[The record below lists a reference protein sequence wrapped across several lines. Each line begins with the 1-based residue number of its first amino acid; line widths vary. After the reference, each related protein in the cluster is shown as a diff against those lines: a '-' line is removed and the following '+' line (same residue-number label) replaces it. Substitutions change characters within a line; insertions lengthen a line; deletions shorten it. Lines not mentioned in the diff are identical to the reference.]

1 MKVGGSM
8 ATGTIPVPA
17 PAIDESPTISV
28 CINKDWAHTLIGQIW
43 GLRYPEAWGGTLEE
57 NRRARAEI
65 KNLID
70 MLMREDECEMAI
82 CCEPQIYIYRI
93 NTDTGRM
100 ERSSDGGTV
109 WTPDPSDPLHAI
121 VQQPAPV
128 RDGSSKVKCDAATDF
143 STHFNDIIT
152 GCSENLGTA
161 TTVVE
166 LAGGIAALL
175 LDIFIIVVTGGAGI
189 AIVTTITG
197 LIFAG
202 ISAAF
207 AEGKAAFD
215 AYWTSDNKAAVVCA
229 AFCTMRDDGTWDQVG
244 WENFKHKLRLAIPPG
259 AALDMVLTSVNAGGY
274 VGANNM
280 ASYGIA
286 ADSDCSECLCNG
298 ACSPDAWHLGALN
311 SGIYVAPPTVLSS
324 GSDFWELQSVDRG
337 DGQQYVYITSN
348 SDDQCCNLVV
358 DVLTGDPTL
367 TVGIACGTSREAAN
381 FVPLGLTPPN
391 NLNAY
396 GLGSSGVFTC
406 KITFH
411 PVP

>member
-1 MKVGGSM
+1 M
-8 ATGTIPVPA
+8 ATGTIPVPL

-109 WTPDPSDPLHAI
+109 WTPDPVDPLHVI

-207 AEGKAAFD
+207 AEGKSAFD
-215 AYWTSDNKAAVVCA
+215 AYWSSDNKAAVVCA

-244 WENFKHKLRLAIPPG
+244 WENFKHKFRLAVPPG
-259 AALDMVLTSVNAGGY
+259 AALDMVMTAVNAGGY

-280 ASYGIA
+280 ASYGLA
-286 ADSDCSECLCNG
+286 ADSDCSECDCFNDCAATFTTMDSDHGTIIERG
-298 ACSPDAWHLGALN
+298 AGFVTLN
-311 SGIYVAPPTVLSS
+311 SQNVGGNAYVIISTLDADLACIINSAEIISGTVPTLTGWTDKGTTPVIGVPQHTGLFGYGSDCVNYFQLQSS
-324 GSDFWELQSVDRG
+324 GSFQVKVSFVD
-337 DGQQYVYITSN
+337 
-348 SDDQCCNLVV
+348 C
-358 DVLTGDPTL
+358 P
-367 TVGIACGTSREAAN
+367 
-381 FVPLGLTPPN
+381 
-391 NLNAY
+391 
-396 GLGSSGVFTC
+396 
-406 KITFH
+406 
-411 PVP
+411 

>member
-1 MKVGGSM
+1 M
-8 ATGTIPVPA
+8 ATGTIPVPL

-70 MLMREDECEMAI
+70 MLMREDECEMSI

-109 WTPDPSDPLHAI
+109 WTPDPVDPLHVI

-207 AEGKAAFD
+207 AEGKSAFD
-215 AYWTSDNKAAVVCA
+215 AYWSSDNKAAVVCA

-244 WENFKHKLRLAIPPG
+244 WENFKHKLRLAVPPG

-280 ASYGIA
+280 ASYGLA
-286 ADSDCSECLCNG
+286 ADSDCSECDCFG
-298 ACSPDAWHLGALN
+298 DCAAKWDIMATGY
-311 SGIYVAPPTVLSS
+311 GIII
-324 GSDFWELQSVDRG
+324 ERG
-337 DGQQYVYITSN
+337 DGFIIADSQLGGSN
-348 SDDQCCNLVV
+348 GYLIINTGNKDVCCTVSALET
-358 DVLTGDPTL
+358 LSGTEPTL
-367 TVGIACGTSREAAN
+367 TGWTDCGVEPTLGVPQHVGLYGYGSYCINYFQLQSEGN
-381 FVPLGLTPPN
+381 FRV
-391 NLNAY
+391 
-396 GLGSSGVFTC
+396 
-406 KITFH
+406 KITIADC
-411 PVP
+411 P